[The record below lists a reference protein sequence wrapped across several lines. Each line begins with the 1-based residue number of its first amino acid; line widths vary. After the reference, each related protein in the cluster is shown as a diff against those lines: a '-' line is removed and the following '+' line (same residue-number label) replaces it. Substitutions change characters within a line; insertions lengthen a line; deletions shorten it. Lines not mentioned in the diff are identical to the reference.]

1 MTDALNL
8 VFADTPLNPLEV
20 ALNEALAPPADMGLF
35 EALLLGEQ
43 LFAVPT
49 PGSFGSDPA
58 AGSRMIAA
66 GEGLSLRGTQLK
78 DGRNTVALFTDPK
91 RAAQV
96 FGEDVVFVAVQGYN
110 LFNLLQ
116 DSILLINPAAGRGVM
131 MTPDHIK
138 AILARAPARG

>member
-8 VFADTPLNPLEV
+8 VFAETPLNPLEV

-35 EALLLGEQ
+35 EALLLGDN
-43 LFAVPT
+43 LYAVPT

-58 AGSRMIAA
+58 AGSRMIQA
-66 GEGLSLRGTQLK
+66 GEGLSLRGIQLK

-91 RAAQV
+91 RVSQV
-96 FGEDVVFVAVQGYN
+96 FGPDAVFIAAPGHN

-116 DSILLINPAAGRGVM
+116 DAVILINPAAGRGVM

-138 AILARAPARG
+138 AILARAPARL